1 MFKLSDFD
9 YELPDELIASNPPK
23 NRGDSRLL
31 VATNQNLLDLKFN
44 QIIDFINPNDVIVFN
59 NSKVIKARL
68 FGNKISGGKIEILI
82 ERILPNKEII
92 AFIGSNKTIPIGM
105 IVKLPNEISVKVIEK
120 MDGLFKLSPIS
131 PVNWLEYL
139 DKYGHIPLPP
149 YIKRTDDKD
158 DETRYQ
164 TVYAKN
170 EGSVASPTAGLHFTK
185 ELLEQ
190 IKNKGAT
197 IAYVT
202 LHVGSGTFKPVSN
215 EDISKHKMHS
225 EIYSID
231 ENTLQLIRQARLNGG
246 SIIAV
251 GTTSVRTLETVAK
264 NSFTRLT
271 GETDIFITPGY
282 KFQLVDKMITN
293 FHLPKSTLMMLVS
306 AFAGFE
312 TIKKV
317 YSHAVKNKY
326 RFFSYGDACIFMKQ
340 GEENE

>member
-9 YELPDELIASNPPK
+9 YVLPEELIASSPPK

-31 VATNQNLLDLKFN
+31 VAANANLLDLKFN
-44 QIIDFINPNDVIVFN
+44 QIIDFINPNDIIIFN
-59 NSKVIKARL
+59 DSKVIKARL

-82 ERILPNKEII
+82 ERILPNQEVI
-92 AFIGSNKTIPIGM
+92 AFIGSNKTISIGM
-105 IVKLPNEISVKVIEK
+105 IVNLPNEISVQVIKK

-139 DKYGHIPLPP
+139 DKYGHVPLPP
-149 YIKRTDDKD
+149 YIKRTDDKS
-158 DETRYQ
+158 DEIRYQ

-170 EGSVASPTAGLHFTK
+170 KGSVASPTAGLHFTE
-185 ELLEQ
+185 ELLEK

-197 IAYVT
+197 IAYIT
-202 LHVGSGTFKPVSN
+202 LHVGSGTFKPVST

-231 ENTLQLIRQARLNGG
+231 ENTLKLIKQAKLNGG

-251 GTTSVRTLETVAK
+251 GTTSVRTLETIAK
-264 NSFTRLT
+264 NNFTALT

>member
-9 YELPDELIASNPPK
+9 YELPEELIASNPPK

-31 VATNQNLLDLKFN
+31 VASATDLLDLKFS
-44 QIIDFINPNDVIVFN
+44 QIIDFISPNDVVVFN
-59 NSKVIKARL
+59 DSKVIKARL
-68 FGNKISGGKIEILI
+68 FGSKISGGKIEILI

-105 IVKLPNEISVKVIEK
+105 IVKLPNYLSVKVIEK
-120 MDGLFKLSPIS
+120 IDGLFKLIPIN

-139 DKYGHIPLPP
+139 DEYGHVPLPP
-149 YIKRTDDKD
+149 YIKRTDEKS
-158 DETRYQ
+158 DEARYQ

-170 EGSVASPTAGLHFTK
+170 EGSVASPTAGLHFTDA
-185 ELLEQ
+185 LIEQ
-190 IKNKGAT
+190 IKNKGAK

-202 LHVGSGTFKPVSN
+202 LHVGSGTFKPVTT
-215 EDISKHKMHS
+215 EDISQHKMHS

-231 ENTLQLIRQARLNGG
+231 DNTLKLIRQSKLNGG

-264 NSFTRLT
+264 NNYTDLT

-317 YSHAVKNKY
+317 YVHAIENKY
-326 RFFSYGDACIFMKQ
+326 RFFSYGDACIFIKQ
-340 GEENE
+340 GEKNE

>member
-9 YELPDELIASNPPK
+9 YELPEELIASNPPK

-31 VATNQNLLDLKFN
+31 VASATNLLDLKFS
-44 QIIDFINPNDVIVFN
+44 QIIDFISPNDVVVFN
-59 NSKVIKARL
+59 DSKVIKARL
-68 FGNKISGGKIEILI
+68 FGSKISGGKIEILI

-105 IVKLPNEISVKVIEK
+105 IVQLPNYLSVKVIEK
-120 MDGLFKLSPIS
+120 IDGLFKLTPIN

-139 DKYGHIPLPP
+139 DEYGHVPLPP
-149 YIKRTDDKD
+149 YIKRTDEKS
-158 DETRYQ
+158 DEARYQ

-170 EGSVASPTAGLHFTK
+170 EGSVASPTAGLHFTDA
-185 ELLEQ
+185 LIEQ
-190 IKNKGAT
+190 IKNKGAK

-202 LHVGSGTFKPVSN
+202 LHVGSGTFKPVTT
-215 EDISKHKMHS
+215 EDISQHKMHS

-231 ENTLQLIRQARLNGG
+231 DNTLKLIRQSKLNGG

-264 NSFTRLT
+264 NNYTALT

-317 YSHAVKNKY
+317 YVHAIENKY
-326 RFFSYGDACIFMKQ
+326 RFFSYGDACIFIKQ
-340 GEENE
+340 GEKNE